1 VNEFELIKNSIKGD
15 ELCQKALFERFAGK
29 MMTVCRRYAIDEME
43 AEDMMQD
50 GFIRMFN
57 KLDQFKFQGSFEGWL
72 RRIMVN
78 TAIRHCQRR
87 KITYDES
94 SLSKSENINEEPV
107 VYDGLNE
114 EEILKLIAQLPNGYR
129 MVFNLYVI
137 EGYSHDEIANMLKIE
152 AGTSRSQLVKAR
164 KLLQQAI
171 INMQKVVL

>member
-1 VNEFELIKNSIKGD
+1 MHEFELIKGSIKGD
-15 ELCQKALFERFAGK
+15 ELCRKALFERFAGK
-29 MMTVCRRYAIDEME
+29 MMTVCRRYAVDEME
-43 AEDMMQD
+43 AEDILQD
-50 GFIRMFN
+50 GFIRMFD
-57 KLDQFKFQGSFEGWL
+57 KLGQFKFEGSFEGWL

-78 TAIRHCQRR
+78 TAIRYCQRR
-87 KITYDES
+87 KITFDES
-94 SLSKSENINEEPV
+94 HFSKAEKPDVEPA
-107 VYDGLNE
+107 VYSGLTE

-137 EGYSHDEIANMLKIE
+137 EGYSHEEIATMMNIE